1 MKTIKKYACKGSK
14 ATKLVVKTMKLGKA
28 GVKKSLLGSKIKIVK
43 VKVGKKAV
51 NKKYIKRYRKIFTKK
66 NAGKKV
72 TVK

>member
-1 MKTIKKYACKGSK
+1 
-14 ATKLVVKTMKLGKA
+14 MKLGKA